1 MNFRVDKEILEVD
14 YVMYTSKRLENVKG
28 YALAYIK
35 DSGIQDPAHGADH
48 IMRVYDIGMQI
59 GLEEKAN
66 LEVLGAAILFHD
78 IIRPN
83 DEKRES
89 DHAIRSANLAK
100 DKLIEF
106 GYSEKEIELVAD
118 AIETSSRSGGNY
130 VVPET
135 VEAKILYD
143 ADKLD
148 GGGEM
153 GIKRTEALW
162 RKRFE
167 SENKPYDDKIVA
179 RWYLGR
185 IVDVL
190 KTQPGFTP
198 TAKRMLKE
206 RLKVS
211 FSYCQNIL
219 GREFDDIM
227 TNSLGKENVSR
238 YI

>member
-1 MNFRVDKEILEVD
+1 
-14 YVMYTSKRLENVKG
+14 MYKSERLEKVKN
-28 YALAYIK
+28 YALTYIES
-35 DSGIQDPAHGADH
+35 SGIQDLAHGVDH

-66 LEVLGAAILFHD
+66 LDVLGAAIFFHD

-83 DEKRES
+83 DERGES
-89 DHAIRSANLAK
+89 DHALHSAKFAE

-106 GYSEKEIELVAD
+106 GYSKKEIEFIVD
-118 AIETSSRSGGNY
+118 AIATSSRSGGNY
-130 VVPET
+130 EIPET
-135 VEAKILYD
+135 IEAKILYD

-153 GIKRTEALW
+153 GIKRTETLW

-167 SENKPYDDKIVA
+167 SEGKPYNEKIVA

-198 TAKRMLKE
+198 TAKRMLME

-211 FSYCQNIL
+211 FSYCRNIL
-219 GREFDDIM
+219 GQEFDEII
-227 TNSLGKENVSR
+227 TNGLGKENVSR